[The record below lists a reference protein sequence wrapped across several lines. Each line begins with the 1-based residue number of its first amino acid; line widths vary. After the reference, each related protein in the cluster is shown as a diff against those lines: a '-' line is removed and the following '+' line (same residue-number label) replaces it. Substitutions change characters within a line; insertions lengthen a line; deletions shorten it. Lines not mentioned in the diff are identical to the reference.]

1 MDGKGAQMSGEN
13 TDGFHEASVLQTHRK
28 RRVENVLS
36 SCAKQ
41 SEPQQM
47 PMNVVR
53 FLGSPESSEFTTHI
67 PM

>member
-1 MDGKGAQMSGEN
+1 MVKIQTVSMKPQCCGHTGREMEN
-13 TDGFHEASVLQTHRK
+13 DIS
-28 RRVENVLS
+28 VLS
-36 SCAKQ
+36 SYAGQ

-53 FLGSPESSEFTTHI
+53 FFLGSPESSEFTTHI